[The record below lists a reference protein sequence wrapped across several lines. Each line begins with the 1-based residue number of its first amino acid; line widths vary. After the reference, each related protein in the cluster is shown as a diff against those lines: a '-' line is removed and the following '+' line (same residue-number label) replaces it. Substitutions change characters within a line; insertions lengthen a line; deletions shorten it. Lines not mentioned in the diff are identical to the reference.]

1 MVELEATLFQSKET
15 AKTSLDSLSKRLL
28 ETTQDLNTSHIDR
41 QRLEAR
47 LAGLQDRLSQQE
59 QVADNRAQ
67 TANTEATQLQASIGH
82 FESLILEYKSQ
93 VDELKREN
101 LILSSEL
108 VSKEH
113 SLGRLRDEQRDSV
126 ELEKVRFRT
135 KVAEMEPL
143 PELIREKDAK
153 IQTLREKV

>member
-1 MVELEATLFQSKET
+1 M
-15 AKTSLDSLSKRLL
+15 
-28 ETTQDLNTSHIDR
+28 
-41 QRLEAR
+41 
-47 LAGLQDRLSQQE
+47 
-59 QVADNRAQ
+59 ADNRAQ